1 MRYSAVEKE
10 EIIRLVEQSSLS
22 VRQTLVRLN
31 IRKSTF
37 YGWLKRVQTDGVSAL
52 EDNKPSPGIP
62 WNRLPQEEQT
72 AVLELALE
80 KPELSPRELAV
91 TYIDQKNRF
100 VSEST
105 VYRLLKSHDLITSP
119 AYILMQAADKFQH
132 PTTRVN
138 EMWQT
143 DFTHCKVMGWGWYYL
158 STILDDYSRF
168 VVAWRLCTTMSTT
181 DVTDTLD
188 DAIRFTGLD
197 QVKIKH
203 KPRLLSDNGPSY
215 ISGELA
221 TYLKCNG
228 MKHTRG
234 KPYHPQTQGKI
245 ERWHRSLKNRILLE
259 NYYLPGELENQIQQF
274 IQYYNHERYHESLN
288 NLTPADVYY
297 GRSQTILGHRDKIK
311 LKLKLKTASIRRQHP
326 CLGESDCRFGCEN
339 HVNATSQRGI
349 AFTITERLY
358 RQVDTDHA
366 RRTCGIDRHAGSP
379 QVEHVRNPV

>member
-10 EIIRLVEQSSLS
+10 EIIRLVEQSSLP

-245 ERWHRSLKNRILLE
+245 ERWHRSLKNRISLE

-297 GRSQTILGHRDKIK
+297 GRSQAILDHRDKIK
-311 LKLKLKTASIRRQHP
+311 LKTLSIRRQLHYH
-326 CLGESDCRFGCEN
+326 N
-339 HVNATSQRGI
+339 
-349 AFTITERLY
+349 
-358 RQVDTDHA
+358 
-366 RRTCGIDRHAGSP
+366 RTQNMNLMS
-379 QVEHVRNPV
+379 